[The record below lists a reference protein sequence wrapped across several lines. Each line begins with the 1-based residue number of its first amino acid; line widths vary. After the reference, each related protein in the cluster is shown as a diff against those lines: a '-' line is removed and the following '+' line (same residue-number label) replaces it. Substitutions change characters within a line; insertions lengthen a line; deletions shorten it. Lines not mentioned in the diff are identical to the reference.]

1 MTRKDYVLIADAIKD
16 NVLNSTRVDKRVDLK
31 GLIYSLCWR
40 LKGDNNN
47 FDGERFRD
55 YIKLN
60 K

>member
-1 MTRKDYVLIADAIKD
+1 MTRKHYILIADAIKE
-16 NVLNSTRVDKRVDLK
+16 NECCANCVDKSYLINDLCNIFK
-31 GLIYSLCWR
+31 R
-40 LKGDNNN
+40 DNNN